1 MFDKNETQTLS
12 VITPEALAALGGG
25 QIVYIKSV
33 VIEGRPAVAIHSAD
47 GSPLALA
54 DNRNQAFAAAIQ
66 HEMQPL
72 SVH

>member
-1 MFDKNETQTLS
+1 MYDKNEHHTLAA
-12 VITPEALAALGGG
+12 ITPEALAALGGG
-25 QIVYIKSV
+25 QIVYVKSV
-33 VIEGRPAVAIHSAD
+33 IVEGRPAVAIHAAD

-54 DNRNQAFAAAIQ
+54 DNRNQAFAAAVQ